1 MKSHWITTI
10 LVGSI
15 AMAGVWMPFV
25 PAAEVQHVQ
34 YGSMVTLGCNLS
46 YIYDT
51 TWLKHHPDLTP
62 TVVLCASLREGQ
74 AVKGCQLSPRFSVGL
89 MNRSLALSIT
99 NVEETDLGL
108 YYCVANVNSRLT
120 VGRGTVLQVSSPG
133 SSWFLFPHWY
143 CVVVGFGVLIMV
155 LAVCITHCKAKWNNN
170 PNNKTPTANSTQ
182 KDNNTNSS

>member
-15 AMAGVWMPFV
+15 TMAGVWMPFV

-34 YGSMVTLGCNLS
+34 YGSTVTLGCNLS

-51 TWLKHHPDLTP
+51 TWFKHHHDLTP

-99 NVEETDLGL
+99 SVEETDLGL
-108 YYCVANVNSRLT
+108 YYCVANVDSRLT
-120 VGRGTVLQVSSPG
+120 VGRGTMLQVSSPG
-133 SSWFLFPHWY
+133 PSWFLFPHWY
-143 CVVVGFGVLIMV
+143 CVVVGFGVLSMV
-155 LAVCITHCKAKWNNN
+155 LAVCITHCKAK
-170 PNNKTPTANSTQ
+170 
-182 KDNNTNSS
+182 